1 VTKRITKTRNT
12 ENTKWIFR
20 YFGLSRFRVSFDLAR
35 LRISCFEFIFLPSPA
50 LLHIFGR
57 ASLNL
62 FSQGEL
68 TMKRRC
74 LLVVGVGLLLAAAD
88 AGEEV
93 KKELA
98 KFEGTWKLVSL
109 ETEQNKLGEDALK
122 DFRLKIEGDKFT
134 AVENSGEVHGTFKVD
149 PTKKP
154 KTIDITMKEG
164 PMKDKTMLGIYE
176 LDADTYKLC
185 GDMQGKS
192 RPTEFA
198 VKPGSGFVLEVLKRE
213 KK

>member
-1 VTKRITKTRNT
+1 
-12 ENTKWIFR
+12 
-20 YFGLSRFRVSFDLAR
+20 
-35 LRISCFEFIFLPSPA
+35 
-50 LLHIFGR
+50 
-57 ASLNL
+57 
-62 FSQGEL
+62 
-68 TMKRRC
+68 MKRRC
-74 LLVVGVGLLLAAAD
+74 LLILGILFLLAAGDAAD
-88 AGEEV
+88 DV

-98 KFEGTWKLVSL
+98 KFEGTWKIVSL

-176 LDADTYKLC
+176 LDGDTYKLC